1 MVVINKYSS
10 TQITGLSSVAARVVY
25 DSTLNALRF
34 NNAASYSNVLVA
46 KDLSNNLSN
55 INNVVTSGTLG
66 LNTSTATKQ
75 LEINSSTGDCLRL
88 TYNNNSGTAT
98 NYVDVLVNST
108 GNLSLTPSGGNV
120 DITSHNGSTTGL
132 KLGGV
137 LVTSSAAELNYLDT
151 TPGTAVDGKA
161 LVMDANRNIVN
172 INYLE
177 ATSLAAVGTNSVTN
191 TVLNNFSVVS
201 VPSTTVDVGF
211 GTGIEFDLVNDA
223 GNIFSSGFINNVMST
238 VTNNEESAYF
248 EFKLANGGVVDTVA
262 TLSNNGVMTATT
274 YVETSDMRVKENIL
288 NVSEA
293 YSMSK
298 LLDVDIKS
306 YNYIFDNEKK
316 LHTGVIAQEI
326 EKVFPEVIEISKQHG
341 LDDFHSVHYTGLI
354 PHLINAIKSLKKEL
368 DDLKNK
374 L

>member
-274 YVETSDMRVKENIL
+274 YV
-288 NVSEA
+288 
-293 YSMSK
+293 
-298 LLDVDIKS
+298 
-306 YNYIFDNEKK
+306 
-316 LHTGVIAQEI
+316 
-326 EKVFPEVIEISKQHG
+326 
-341 LDDFHSVHYTGLI
+341 
-354 PHLINAIKSLKKEL
+354 
-368 DDLKNK
+368 
-374 L
+374 